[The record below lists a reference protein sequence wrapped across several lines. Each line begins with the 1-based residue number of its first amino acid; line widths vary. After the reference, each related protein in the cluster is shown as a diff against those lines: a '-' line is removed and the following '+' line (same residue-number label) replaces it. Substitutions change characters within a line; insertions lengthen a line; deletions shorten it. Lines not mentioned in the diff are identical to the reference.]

1 MGINF
6 NSPMVDKI
14 RTVSEAKTIF
24 YQNLGLSGWALAFI
38 KGILCNWMVTL
49 GTVLAFTSKSTIGKI
64 SAMGLPIIVF
74 FTQGFEHAVV
84 NMFVI
89 PTGILLGSNATIS
102 GWLLFNQLPV
112 TIGNFIGGCLLTGV
126 SFYVMFREKEKN
138 TKTMA

>member
-1 MGINF
+1 
-6 NSPMVDKI
+6 
-14 RTVSEAKTIF
+14 
-24 YQNLGLSGWALAFI
+24 
-38 KGILCNWMVTL
+38 
-49 GTVLAFTSKSTIGKI
+49 
-64 SAMGLPIIVF
+64 MGLPIIVF

-89 PTGILLGSNATIS
+89 PTGILLGSNVTIS